1 MFNGCCLLVCLLTVL
16 FLDKQDS
23 CISFAACFLQ
33 AHPLHRA
40 CLEISKHRQNTRNSD
55 IKNCSIWRFNQRIF
69 MAGKH
74 RPQCLNPM
82 AMLRKHCRCSCLS
95 RHQKICLKTAKADCS
110 GLVKTC
116 NLGRRARWRV
126 IFIINDQPL
135 SRRCPL
141 VKTKKCGL
149 ICSMYGKCLPTSTA
163 PVLPKFIC
171 LFSVVFFIFM
181 ALVPASA
188 DLTP

>member
-23 CISFAACFLQ
+23 CIPFAACFLQ

-82 AMLRKHCRCSCLS
+82 AMLRKHCWCGRWS
-95 RHQKICLKTAKADCS
+95 RHQKICWKTAEKPIA
-110 GLVKTC
+110 VAWWKHAQ
-116 NLGRRARWRV
+116 GRRARWRV

-135 SRRCPL
+135 SRRIAL

-149 ICSMYGKCLPTSTA
+149 ICFMYGKCLPTITA

-171 LFSVVFFIFM
+171 LFSVVFLF
-181 ALVPASA
+181 LWHW
-188 DLTP
+188 